1 MVEAK
6 PTTKLSYEDYCK
18 TPDDERW
25 ELLDGELSMAPPPTI
40 AHQRISGNLYFLL
53 RTYVDRMGLGDVM
66 YAPVDVVLSD
76 HSVVQPDLLFISSA
90 RSDIVADT
98 NVRGAP
104 DLVVEILSPSTAS
117 RDWRI
122 KLDLYASHGVQE
134 YWVVD
139 PDGQRVWVM
148 ARDESGLNEVAN
160 YGRGDVL
167 TSPVLS
173 GLTVKL
179 EEVFPPR

>member
-1 MVEAK
+1 MVEAR
-6 PTTKLSYEDYCK
+6 PTVKLTYEDYFK

-25 ELLDGELSMAPPPTI
+25 ELLDGELILAPPPTI
-40 AHQRISGNLYFLL
+40 AHQRISGNLFTLL
-53 RTYVDRMGLGDVM
+53 RTYAKLTGSGEAM

-76 HSVVQPDLLFISSA
+76 HNVLQPDLLFISNA
-90 RSDIVADT
+90 RSGIVTDA
-98 NVRGAP
+98 NVLGAP

-117 RDWRI
+117 RDWRV
-122 KLDLYASHGVQE
+122 KLDLYASHGVKE

-148 ARDESGLNEVAN
+148 AHGESGLSEVAN

-167 TSPVLS
+167 TSPTLS
-173 GLTVKL
+173 GFSANL
-179 EEVFPPR
+179 EDVFPEG

>member
-66 YAPVDVVLSD
+66 YA
-76 HSVVQPDLLFISSA
+76 
-90 RSDIVADT
+90 RSDIVADA

-173 GLTVKL
+173 GLTIKL